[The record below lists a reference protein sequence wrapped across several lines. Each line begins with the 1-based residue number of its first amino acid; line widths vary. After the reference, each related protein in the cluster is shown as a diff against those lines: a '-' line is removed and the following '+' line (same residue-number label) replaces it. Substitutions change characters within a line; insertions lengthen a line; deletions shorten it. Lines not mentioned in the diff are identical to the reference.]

1 VYVAISTFHAASDHS
16 RTVTRAPLSDTSLCL
31 SLSNLLLPSPSI
43 PTRELTAGRLIV
55 SSPPQEAEDE
65 IVFEEEAGLEEV
77 EAGLEEEKAGIGT
90 EEDEP
95 AMEEDAAVKEEEEEE
110 EEVMH
115 EEAEPVMQGT
125 EPETE
130 PAEPDMG
137 EDTPADAD
145 ADAAAEEPA
154 PVPEPE
160 EEEEEEE
167 DILVIDPNDE
177 LMQKPAHS
185 CELFVGGIPKPAS
198 EEDVNTFCCAEGLP
212 SPTVVQLVMDT
223 ASGKNRGYA
232 FVTYASRE
240 DAAAA
245 CKALHET
252 ELQAWPY
259 K

>member
-1 VYVAISTFHAASDHS
+1 M
-16 RTVTRAPLSDTSLCL
+16 
-31 SLSNLLLPSPSI
+31 
-43 PTRELTAGRLIV
+43 
-55 SSPPQEAEDE
+55 
-65 IVFEEEAGLEEV
+65 FEEEAGLEEA
-77 EAGLEEEKAGIGT
+77 EAGLEEETAGMGT

-95 AMEEDAAVKEEEEEE
+95 AMEEDAAVMEEEE
-110 EEVMH
+110 EEVMQ
-115 EEAEPVMQGT
+115 EEAEPVVQGT

-154 PVPEPE
+154 PAPEPAEE

-167 DILVIDPNDE
+167 DILVIDPSDE

-198 EEDVNTFCCAEGLP
+198 EEDVRAFCCAEGLP
-212 SPTVVQLVMDT
+212 SPTVLQLVMDT

-245 CKALHET
+245 CGALHET
-252 ELQAWPY
+252 ELQV
-259 K
+259 